1 MKNLASLTL
10 EGIHDFIVSIIIP
23 RHACV
28 WQEDEKAATGSA
40 NTSRPAMSTTV
51 DGNIETPVD
60 SICQEEGNQE
70 LTSALLQLGIGCVC
84 YISSTTVKKE
94 LLCRRPRARGLR

>member
-51 DGNIETPVD
+51 DGT
-60 SICQEEGNQE
+60 
-70 LTSALLQLGIGCVC
+70 
-84 YISSTTVKKE
+84 
-94 LLCRRPRARGLR
+94 R